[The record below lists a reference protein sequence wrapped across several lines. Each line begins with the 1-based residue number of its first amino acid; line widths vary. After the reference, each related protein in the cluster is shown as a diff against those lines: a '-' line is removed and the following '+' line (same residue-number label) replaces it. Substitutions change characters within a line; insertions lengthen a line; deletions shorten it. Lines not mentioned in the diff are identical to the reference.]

1 MIPRVAGARRGA
13 AALVVTV
20 ALVVTACGVPLDDAP
35 RGLAVESVPYG
46 LLETS
51 TTSTSEPRSLPT
63 FRPTTVYLHDNES
76 YLVQVRREL
85 PGDQTVENAILSLL
99 TEPTEAEGASG
110 LGTAISSTTVLRGV
124 SPPDAGLV
132 TIDLSSEISDVS
144 PQSVRL
150 ALAQIVYTATA
161 VPGVDQVLF
170 QVDGEAR
177 QVPNAAGES
186 TAQPLTRADYREF
199 VERPRATTTTTTVSA
214 DVPELPEV
222 PAAPGGG

>member
-1 MIPRVAGARRGA
+1 MTPRRGAGARRGP
-13 AALVVTV
+13 ALVVVSV
-20 ALVVTACGVPLDDAP
+20 ALGVAACGVPLDDTP
-35 RGLAVESVPYG
+35 RELAVESVPYG

-51 TTSTSEPRSLPT
+51 TTSIPEPRSLPT
-63 FRPTTVYLHDNES
+63 FRPTTVYLRDNEGH
-76 YLVQVRREL
+76 LVQVRREL
-85 PGDQTVENAILSLL
+85 PGEQTVENAVLSLL
-99 TEPTEAEGASG
+99 TEPTESEGASG

-124 SPPDAGLV
+124 SGPEAGLV

-186 TAQPLTRADYREF
+186 TAEPLTRADYREF
-199 VERPRATTTTTTVSA
+199 LPPPTTTTTVPA
-214 DVPELPEV
+214 EVPELREV
-222 PAAPGGG
+222 PDAPGAG